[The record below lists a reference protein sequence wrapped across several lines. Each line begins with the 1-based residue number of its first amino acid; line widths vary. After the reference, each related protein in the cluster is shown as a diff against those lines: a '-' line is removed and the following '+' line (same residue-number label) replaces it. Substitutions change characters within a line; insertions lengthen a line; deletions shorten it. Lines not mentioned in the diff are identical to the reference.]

1 MRLGIRNIEYIPAQN
16 VRDYSSLPA
25 GSSVNFSDFLLSDLK
40 KLPFT
45 PETGDFLE
53 NWLDDE
59 NGKYSDFTF
68 SASVRRNKEEYRD
81 LLQILLRKRHI
92 FKITLVSG
100 ISYIVGS
107 QEYRPKFSYA
117 DKVSG
122 ISSSE
127 FSFTISLK
135 SLHGVLTCSK

>member
-81 LLQILLRKRHI
+81 LLQMLLRKRHWNVNQSLSLQVHLHI
-92 FKITLVSG
+92 
-100 ISYIVGS
+100 
-107 QEYRPKFSYA
+107 QELL
-117 DKVSG
+117 
-122 ISSSE
+122 ILQE
-127 FSFTISLK
+127 
-135 SLHGVLTCSK
+135 

>member
-81 LLQILLRKRHI
+81 LLQMLLRKGYGGYE
-92 FKITLVSG
+92 FYPLYVQDMAKIYKTA
-100 ISYIVGS
+100 
-107 QEYRPKFSYA
+107 E
-117 DKVSG
+117 
-122 ISSSE
+122 
-127 FSFTISLK
+127 
-135 SLHGVLTCSK
+135 